1 MFSFSLDPENSQP
14 MGSSNLSKIDDF
26 SIDLTLSSLI
36 SYNNPVLL
44 RIYNYNYNVIR
55 ITNGL
60 AGLAFVN

>member
-1 MFSFSLDPENSQP
+1 MFSFSLSPENSQP
-14 MGSSNLSKIDDF
+14 MGSCNLSKIDDF

-44 RIYNYNYNVIR
+44 RIYNNNYNVLR

-60 AGLAFVN
+60 AGLTFVN